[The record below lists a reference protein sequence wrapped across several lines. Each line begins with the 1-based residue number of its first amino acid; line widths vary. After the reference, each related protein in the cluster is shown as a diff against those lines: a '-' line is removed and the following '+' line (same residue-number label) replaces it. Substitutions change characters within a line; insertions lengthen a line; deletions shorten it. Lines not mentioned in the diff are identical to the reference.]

1 MNSKKNKN
9 KINDTVIVYSPNTNH
24 NNFTVKAT
32 IIYDEDYEDMIQ
44 SLMSTELVYGSDN
57 YY

>member
-1 MNSKKNKN
+1 MNSKKNTN
-9 KINDTVIVYSPNTNH
+9 KINDTVIVYSPNPNH
-24 NNFTVKAT
+24 NNFTVKAK
-32 IIYDEDYEDMIQ
+32 IIYDEDFEDMIE